1 MLAPPAQQNKSSNFI
16 NLEMSLR
23 HKRRRIKKILQE
35 RANFSLA
42 SLKTK
47 EKRGFRAK
55 SLVPI
60 MFFTDISSAASHF
73 ASFS

>member
-16 NLEMSLR
+16 SLEMNLW

-42 SLKTK
+42 SLKAK
-47 EKRGFRAK
+47 EKRSFRTK
-55 SLVPI
+55 GLVPI
-60 MFFTDISSAASHF
+60 VFFADITSAASYF